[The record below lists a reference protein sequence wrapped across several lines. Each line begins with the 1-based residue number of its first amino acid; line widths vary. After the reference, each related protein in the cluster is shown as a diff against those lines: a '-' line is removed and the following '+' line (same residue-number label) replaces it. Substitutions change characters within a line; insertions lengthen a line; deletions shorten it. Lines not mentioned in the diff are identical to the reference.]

1 MATQQKKRSTAR
13 RETDRVE
20 RSYQRTSG
28 NRRRKSSKN
37 QQRTSIIAI
46 CAAIVVFIGILI
58 AAIFL
63 FGDSDDNL
71 ILRNVSVAGVNVGG
85 MTKEEAIAAV
95 SEAAENTYTNTTM
108 VVTVLDTSIE
118 ISPANSSAKLDVEA
132 AVDAAYN
139 FGRTGS
145 SSQKKA
151 DKLAALAGVDIDI
164 SACLNLDE
172 AVIRNLLD
180 TLGKKY
186 SSTLVEST
194 YQVDPAFDP
203 TSTTPQSLVITMGTP
218 EYSLDMD
225 ALYAQVIQAYN
236 TNSFTVEG
244 KCDVREP
251 AALDLDAIHKE
262 YYVAPKDAVLS
273 ADKTTIKEP
282 AKDGF
287 GFDLEK
293 AKQQVASAQY
303 GDTVSIPLGVI
314 KPEVS
319 DKDLEKQMFK
329 DVLGKFTAT
338 SESDPDRNVN
348 LELACKAI
356 NGVVLNPD
364 EKFSYNE
371 TLGERTEAN
380 GYRPGPSYAGN
391 DTVDTIGGG
400 ICQVS
405 SALYYCTLIAELDVT
420 QREEHQFDTGYVPL
434 GMDAMVSWG
443 AWDFV
448 FWNNLDYPIRI
459 EASASGGSVTVAIM
473 GTETRDYDVKM
484 EYNILDTTN
493 YSTSYKT
500 LSADNADGYKDGD
513 VIVKGYTGYDVET
526 YRCKYD
532 KKDGSLISKD
542 FVANSSYKSR
552 NEVKCR
558 IEGQEDTPATAPT
571 QGTSQGISGS
581 VSAGDGAL
589 PDE

>member
-1 MATQQKKRSTAR
+1 MATQQKRRSTAR
-13 RETDRVE
+13 KETDRVE
-20 RSYQRTSG
+20 RSYQRTAGKRRGKSG
-28 NRRRKSSKN
+28 KN
-37 QQRTSIIAI
+37 SQKTSIIAI
-46 CAAIVVFIGILI
+46 CAAIVVFIGILV

-63 FGDSDDNL
+63 FSDSNGNT

-95 SEAAENTYTNTTM
+95 SSATENTYTTTTM
-108 VVTVLDTSIE
+108 VVKVLDSSIE

-164 SACLNLDE
+164 SGCLNLDE
-172 AVIRNLLD
+172 TVIRNLLD

-186 SSTLVEST
+186 SSTLTEST
-194 YQVDPAFDP
+194 YRVDPAFDP
-203 TSTTPQSLVITMGTP
+203 TSKNPQSLVITIGTP

-236 TNSFTVEG
+236 TNTFTVEG

-273 ADKTTIKEP
+273 NDKTTIKEP
-282 AKDGF
+282 AKNGF
-287 GFDLEK
+287 GFDLED
-293 AKQQVASAQY
+293 AKQQVASAKY
-303 GDTVSIPLGVI
+303 GDTVSIPLKVI
-314 KPEVS
+314 KPDVT

-338 SESDPDRNVN
+338 AESDPNRNIN
-348 LELACKAI
+348 LKLACKAI
-356 NGVVLNPD
+356 DGVVLNPD

-380 GYRPGPSYAGN
+380 GYKPGPSYAGN

-448 FWNNLDYPIRI
+448 FWNNLEYPIRI

-473 GTETRDYDVKM
+473 GTETRDYEVKM
-484 EYNILDTTN
+484 EYNILKTDNFETT
-493 YSTSYKT
+493 YKT
-500 LSADNADGYKDGD
+500 MSADNADGYKNGD

-526 YRCKYD
+526 YRCKYSKTD
-532 KKDGSLISKD
+532 NSLISRD
-542 FVANSSYKSR
+542 LVTDSSYKSR
-552 NEVKCR
+552 NEVICK
-558 IEGQEDTPATAPT
+558 IESQDETPATEPT
-571 QGTSQGISGS
+571 QGGSQGISGS
-581 VSAGDGAL
+581 VSPDDGVL